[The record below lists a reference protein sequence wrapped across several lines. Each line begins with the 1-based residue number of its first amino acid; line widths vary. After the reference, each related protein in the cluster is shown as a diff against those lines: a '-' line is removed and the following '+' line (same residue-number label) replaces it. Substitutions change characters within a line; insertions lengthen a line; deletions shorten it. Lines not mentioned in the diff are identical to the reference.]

1 MLCSRNSCLAATAA
15 QQLSAQSQAA
25 LTHSSRLTWL
35 CSGSELAK
43 ARAVAA
49 KVSVM
54 FSRRD
59 PLRKYIDVISDM
71 STDFG
76 TLFGTCPELM
86 LDVAGF
92 GPAQ

>member
-1 MLCSRNSCLAATAA
+1 MLCSRNRCLAAAAA
-15 QQLSAQSQAA
+15 QQVLAPCQAA

-35 CSGSELAK
+35 FPGSELAK

-76 TLFGTCPELM
+76 KLFSTCPELM

-92 GPAQ
+92 GPTQ